1 MEADKIVIEPLL
13 TEKSNRM
20 RENHK
25 YAFKVDPRAN
35 KIEIRRAVEE
45 LFGVHPLSCTVSNV
59 KRKPK
64 RVRYRQGY
72 TSSWKK
78 AVVTLPPNET
88 IGIFE
93 GA

>member
-1 MEADKIVIEPLL
+1 MDADKIVIAPLL

-20 RENHK
+20 REAHK
-25 YAFKVDPRAN
+25 YAFRVDPRAN
-35 KIEIRRAVEE
+35 KIQITAAIEQ
-45 LFGVHPLSCTVSNV
+45 LFDVHPTACRVVNV
-59 KRKPK
+59 KPKPK
-64 RVRYRQGY
+64 RVRYRMGY

-78 AVVTLPPNET
+78 AIVTLPPNET